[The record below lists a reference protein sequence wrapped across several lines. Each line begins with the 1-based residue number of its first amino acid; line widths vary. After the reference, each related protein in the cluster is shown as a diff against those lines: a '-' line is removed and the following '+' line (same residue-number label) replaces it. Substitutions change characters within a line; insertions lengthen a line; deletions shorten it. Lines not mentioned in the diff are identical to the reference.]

1 MKKINIEPDVRAAIK
16 EFVGLFE
23 ELTTSDLQGV
33 IDARAIMILRKY
45 HGVTSPAEA
54 MDLSERILSG
64 TYAVISNQGVNYGHL
79 DA

>member
-45 HGVTSPAEA
+45 HGEASPAEA